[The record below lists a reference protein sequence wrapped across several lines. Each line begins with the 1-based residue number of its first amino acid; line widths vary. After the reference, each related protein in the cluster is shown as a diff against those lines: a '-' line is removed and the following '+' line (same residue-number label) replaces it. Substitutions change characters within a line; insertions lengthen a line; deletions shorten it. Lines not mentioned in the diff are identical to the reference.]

1 MLLQSK
7 IGINLFLLV
16 LLCVIEYNIVQSKD
30 AKCEGSVIFHWRIQK
45 NDERNN
51 KKKNW
56 DVLQNKIGGNK
67 SRLSIFFDTDT
78 AFGFTIEGNC
88 CWEIYPKNGYR
99 GDPIK
104 LVSKIPNGFGGIPG
118 FPGIKANS
126 LKKIPCE

>member
-16 LLCVIEYNIVQSKD
+16 LLCVIEYHIVQSKD

-51 KKKNW
+51 KKNNW
-56 DVLQNKIGGNK
+56 GVLEKEIRRSK
-67 SRLSIFFDTDT
+67 SRLSVFFDTTT

-88 CWEIYPKNGYR
+88 CWEIYPENGFK
-99 GDPIK
+99 GDSKK
-104 LVSKIPNGFGGIPG
+104 LVSKIPSGFGDIPG
-118 FPGIKANS
+118 FPGFQANS
-126 LKKIPCE
+126 IRKIRCE